1 MISHQSCKGFENKVL
16 CDNPLLL
23 KVVSKKATVMSVWLR
38 EPEMNDLSITRIL
51 VEPVLRRARRDYSV
65 WLNDDDHIMSGDEI
79 IARSF
84 NSDALMI
91 CHSEVL
97 SKSVVDRLSDRLKIV
112 ANYSVGVDHCDLGA
126 LKERGIVV
134 TNTPDVLSDATA
146 EIAILLLLGA
156 CRRAYEGDQLL
167 RTGSW
172 RNWAPSAMNGI
183 QLTKKK
189 LGIVGMGRVGQT
201 VAMRARG
208 FDMEIHYSNRRRLP
222 PESEAGAIFHPTL
235 KGLFGGV
242 DMISLN
248 CPATPETINL
258 INADSIGWMKPGVVF
273 VNTAR
278 GSLVDETAL
287 IEALNSGHVAAAGL
301 DVFQV
306 EPGGNPAFAKCPNL
320 FMLPHLG
327 SSTRETRKAM
337 GDRALDNLDA
347 YFAGLEPRDRLI

>member
-1 MISHQSCKGFENKVL
+1 MATLFA
-16 CDNPLLL
+16 L
-23 KVVSKKATVMSVWLR
+23 KVISKKATVTAFGLGKT
-38 EPEMNDLSITRIL
+38 EMNDLSITRIL
-51 VEPVLRRARRDYSV
+51 VEPVLRRARRDYSTWV
-65 WLNDDDHIMSGDEI
+65 NDDDHIMSGDEI
-79 IARSF
+79 VARSF
-84 NSDALMI
+84 ESDALMI
-91 CHSEVL
+91 CHSEIL
-97 SKSVVDRLSDRLKIV
+97 SANIVARLSDRLKVV

-156 CRRAYEGDQLL
+156 CRRAYEGDQML
-167 RTGSW
+167 RTGTW
-172 RNWAPSAMNGI
+172 LHWAPSAMNGI

-201 VAMRARG
+201 VARRARG
-208 FDMEIHYSNRRRLP
+208 FDMEIHYTNRRQLP
-222 PESEAGAIFHPTL
+222 TELEGGAIFHPTVRA
-235 KGLFGGV
+235 LFSEV

-248 CPATPETINL
+248 CPASPETNNL
-258 INADSIGWMKPGVVF
+258 INIDSIGWMKPGVVF

-287 IEALNSGHVAAAGL
+287 IDALNSGQIAAAGL
-301 DVFQV
+301 DVFKV
-306 EPGGNPAFAKCPNL
+306 EPGGNPAFAKCSNL

-337 GDRALDNLDA
+337 GDRALDNLDSF
-347 YFAGLEPRDRLI
+347 FAGLEPRDRLV